1 MAARADELSMMGP
14 AKGAQAIH
22 NYNAEANLLTAE
34 LEQPLKEHIRPQEQV
49 KLSADGS
56 YRFKHAGPF
65 RLEGILSYEGGYTQV
80 AGHPSSKIDG
90 YTTLATSV
98 VEGLNVFDVVTAD
111 RVVAQIST
119 VHPVFGEGQVPAVT
133 FLGTRFENLRIAGH
147 KVELKP
153 NLEIF
158 GQRDVN
164 DKSYFDSAAVT
175 GQIAEQ
181 YRELSKDGLPE
192 WTREYYPKD
201 RAVVQDISQGRRQ
214 MHCSVVNSVKN
225 TPGTPFGHVIDLPH
239 FGRIFLGE
247 VKLVHER
254 SKDPAN
260 ENDKYKFQLTMIRM
274 KMGCLGDGNTSAS
287 SAASNG
293 TGSGGGTK
301 GGGG

>member
-1 MAARADELSMMGP
+1 MAARADEITRMGP

-22 NYNAEANLLTAE
+22 HYSAEANLLTAE
-34 LEQPLKEHIRPQEQV
+34 IEEPLKEHVRPQEQV
-49 KLSADGS
+49 KLSVDGS
-56 YRFKHAGPF
+56 YQFKHAGRF
-65 RLEGILSYEGGYTQV
+65 RLEGILSYESGYTQV
-80 AGHPSSKIDG
+80 AGHPSSKVDG
-90 YTTLATSV
+90 FTTLATSV
-98 VEGLNVFDVVTAD
+98 VEGLNVLDVVTAD

-119 VHPVFGEGQVPAVT
+119 VHPVFGDGHVPAVT

-147 KVELKP
+147 KVEVEP

-164 DKSYFDSAAVT
+164 DESYFDSAAVT

-181 YRELSKDGLPE
+181 YRELSKDGLPA
-192 WTREYYPKD
+192 WTREFYPKD

-239 FGRIFLGE
+239 FGKIFLGE

-254 SKDPAN
+254 SKNPK
-260 ENDKYKFQLTMIRM
+260 EESDKYRFHLTMIRM
-274 KMGCLGDGNTSAS
+274 KMGCLASGNSGVS
-287 SAASNG
+287 SLDTNG
-293 TGSGGGTK
+293 QGSGGGTR
-301 GGGG
+301 G